1 MEDVRP
7 QDEDWECLKRFLPQ
21 GWEEQAR
28 LSGAWRRR
36 PRSVT
41 STEALLRLL
50 LIHLANGCSLRETVV
65 LAREGGLADVS
76 DVALLKRLRA
86 SAEWLRWLAAGV
98 LQRRGVPMEPPSWL
112 SGYNVRAVDAS
123 VVSEPGSTGTDWR
136 VHYSLRLFGL
146 HCDEFHLTGPKVG
159 ETFSRFRVA
168 SGDLLMG
175 DRAYGKVKG
184 FRYVLNHGGHFI
196 SRLKN
201 KAFTLVDESGKERPL
216 TELLQPLNIGDV
228 GHWELQARV
237 RGQDDLPLR
246 ICALRM
252 SEEAAQ
258 RAIRRATKEQR
269 RKQRKLDPETLA
281 LHRYV
286 VLATSLPDSITARH
300 VQELYRAR
308 WQIELAFKRL
318 KSIMGLGHLPK
329 SDEESSKAWL
339 HGKLL
344 VAFLAHAL
352 VIEGRAFSPWGYPV

>member
-36 PRSVT
+36 PRSVD

-50 LIHLANGCSLRETVV
+50 LLHLAHGWSLRETVV
-65 LAREGGLADVS
+65 RAREGGLADLS

-98 LQRRGVPMEPPSWL
+98 LQRRGVPMEPPTWL

-123 VVSEPGSTGTDWR
+123 VIDEPGITGTDWR

-146 HCDEFHLTGPKVG
+146 HCDEFHLTGPRVG

-175 DRAYGKVKG
+175 DRAYGTVEG
-184 FRYVLNHGGHFI
+184 FRYVL
-196 SRLKN
+196 SRLKK
-201 KAFTLVDESGKERPL
+201 KAFTPVDENGKERPL

-228 GHWELQARV
+228 GHWELRARA

-258 RAIRRATKEQR
+258 RAIRHATNGQR
-269 RKQRKLDPETLA
+269 GIQRELDPETLA
-281 LHRYV
+281 LGRYV
-286 VLATSLPDSITARH
+286 VLATSLPESITARQ
-300 VQELYRAR
+300 VLDLYGAR
-308 WQIELAFKRL
+308 WQTELACKRL
-318 KSIMGLGHLPK
+318 ESIMGRGHLPK

-339 HGKLL
+339 YGKLL
-344 VAFLAHAL
+344 VALLAHAL
-352 VIEGRAFSPWGYPV
+352 VVEGRASSPWGYPV